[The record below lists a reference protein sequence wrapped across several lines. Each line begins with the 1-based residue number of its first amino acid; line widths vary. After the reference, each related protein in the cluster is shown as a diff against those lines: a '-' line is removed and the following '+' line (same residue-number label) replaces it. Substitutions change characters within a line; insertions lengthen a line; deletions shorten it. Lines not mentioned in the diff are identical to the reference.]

1 MYFDVV
7 QTIAEVAGALI
18 GFVGVVFVLG
28 QRAVRT
34 LNAQERSGLFHLLVG
49 SVGTLLISV
58 LIMILIAA
66 IEDQAFA
73 WRLGAGV
80 ITLYLFSGAS
90 IAVKEELQ
98 HTHSL
103 PFPLN
108 WALPLLAYGIGG
120 FSALTASNIIEV
132 KAALACVLGLLMGLI
147 VAVTY
152 FINLLTGQHETT
164 QHDA

>member
-28 QRAVRT
+28 QRAIRT
-34 LNAQERSGLFHLLVG
+34 LNARERSGLFHLLVG
-49 SVGTLLISV
+49 SVGTLIISV

-66 IEDQAFA
+66 IDDQAFA

-80 ITLYLFSGAS
+80 VTLYMFTGAS
-90 IAVKEELQ
+90 IAVKEELD

-103 PFPLN
+103 PVPLN
-108 WALPLLAYGIGG
+108 WTLPILAYGVGG
-120 FSALTASNIIEV
+120 FSALTASNVIEAE
-132 KAALACVLGLLMGLI
+132 AALACVIGLLMGLI

-152 FINLLTGQHETT
+152 FINLLTGQHDTT
-164 QHDA
+164 QRDA